1 MYVMVATG
9 RVDVR
14 LLTRISIWMGLLGVV
29 GLVACATEPDLAR
42 LDQPIIDAELIE
54 ANEHPEAVFL
64 LAVYGDDEVLPLCS
78 AALIAPDVVLTAAH
92 CLGAL
97 VDLHGDPIDDQGLR
111 CVSFDTDYTDLLEG
125 DGEVPADAV
134 CGSEFFQHPDFE
146 PNTFPDGVMGNRNDL
161 GLLFLDEPVDDR
173 DFAYL
178 PDGIEG
184 ELLFEGMELEL
195 VGYGYY
201 ETIDAT
207 GMAEKAAATT
217 VLEMLGEHEVL
228 VGNPGAPRGCF
239 GDSGGPAF
247 AELDVDMSMKRRLVG
262 ITSRAFTVQD
272 ETCGEGSVSVRVDAV
287 WGWIDD
293 ELRLACEDGVRV
305 QCDDP
310 GLPDPADAGC
320 ACSASGGRVSG
331 SLVGVL
337 ALAAAAI
344 SRRRAV

>member
-1 MYVMVATG
+1 MQ
-9 RVDVR
+9 
-14 LLTRISIWMGLLGVV
+14 LGIAAVV
-29 GLVACATEPDLAR
+29 GVLGMTGLASCANAPALAR

-54 ANEHPEAVFL
+54 SDEHPEAAFL
-64 LAVYGDDEVLPLCS
+64 LAVYGEDEVLPLCS

-92 CLGAL
+92 CLGDL
-97 VDLHGDPIDDQGLR
+97 VDFHGNPIEDQGIR
-111 CVSFDTDYTDLLEG
+111 CVSFGTDFTDLLEG

-146 PNTFPDGVMGNRNDL
+146 PNTFPDGVLGNRSDL

-173 DFAYL
+173 EFAYL

-184 ELLFEGMELEL
+184 ELLFEGMPLEL

-201 ETIDAT
+201 ESGDAS
-207 GMAEKAAATT
+207 GAAEKASATT
-217 VLEMLGEHEVL
+217 VLEMLGEHEIL
-228 VGNPGAPRGCF
+228 VGSPDAPRACF

-247 AELDVDMSMKRRLVG
+247 ADLDVDMSMTRRLVG
-262 ITSRAFTVQD
+262 ITSRAFTAQD
-272 ETCGEGSVSVRVDAV
+272 KMCEEGSVSVRVDAF

-293 ELRLACEDGVRV
+293 ELRRGCDDGVRV
-305 QCDDP
+305 ECDDP

-320 ACSASGGRVSG
+320 ACSATGGGGAVS
-331 SLVGVL
+331 VA
-337 ALAAAAI
+337 ALAALLGVAI